1 MEVPDGLKG
10 KVIPFDMVQKS
21 RFQPELDSVLLKK
34 TRLDKIEGKLDEIR
48 DGLSEDKQNEH
59 LDEVREFLR
68 EKWIE
73 PICDGIKRT
82 RYVSLSQLEKAI
94 ARLSKKYENSCPS
107 LTSSLRNLKLN
118 SFPLW
123 ASSV

>member
-1 MEVPDGLKG
+1 MPDWLKG

-21 RFQPELDSVLLKK
+21 RFQPELDSILLKK

-59 LDEVREFLR
+59 IDEVWEFLR

-73 PICDGIKRT
+73 PICDGIKMT

-94 ARLSKKYENSCPS
+94 ARLSKKYENSYPS

>member
-21 RFQPELDSVLLKK
+21 MSPPELDSVLLKK

-59 LDEVREFLR
+59 LDEVWEFLR

>member
-59 LDEVREFLR
+59 LDEVWEFLR

-82 RYVSLSQLEKAI
+82 RYVSPSQLEKAI

>member
-1 MEVPDGLKG
+1 MPDWLKG

-21 RFQPELDSVLLKK
+21 RFQPELDSILLKK

-59 LDEVREFLR
+59 IDEVWEFLR

-73 PICDGIKRT
+73 PICDGIKWNQNDA
-82 RYVSLSQLEKAI
+82 L
-94 ARLSKKYENSCPS
+94 RLTEP
-107 LTSSLRNLKLN
+107 T
-118 SFPLW
+118 
-123 ASSV
+123 

>member
-1 MEVPDGLKG
+1 MSDGLKG

-48 DGLSEDKQNEH
+48 DGLSEDNQNEH
-59 LDEVREFLR
+59 LDEVWEFLH

-82 RYVSLSQLEKAI
+82 RYVSLSQLEKTI
-94 ARLSKKYENSCPS
+94 ARRSEKYENSYPS
-107 LTSSLRNLKLN
+107 LTSSLRNLGLN
-118 SFPLW
+118 LSPW
-123 ASSV
+123 TARK

>member
-59 LDEVREFLR
+59 LDEVWEFLR

-73 PICDGIKRT
+73 QICDGIKRS

-107 LTSSLRNLKLN
+107 LTSSLRNLGLN
-118 SFPLW
+118 LSPW
-123 ASSV
+123 TARK

>member
-1 MEVPDGLKG
+1 
-10 KVIPFDMVQKS
+10 MVQKS

-59 LDEVREFLR
+59 LDEVWEFLR

-73 PICDGIKRT
+73 QICDGIKRS

-107 LTSSLRNLKLN
+107 LTSSLRNLGLN
-118 SFPLW
+118 LSPW
-123 ASSV
+123 TARK

>member
-59 LDEVREFLR
+59 LDEVWEFLR
-68 EKWIE
+68 EKWIA

-107 LTSSLRNLKLN
+107 LTSSLRNLKLT

>member
-1 MEVPDGLKG
+1 MPDWLKG

-21 RFQPELDSVLLKK
+21 RFQPELDSILLKK

-59 LDEVREFLR
+59 IDEVREFLR

-73 PICDGIKRT
+73 PICDGMKRT

-94 ARLSKKYENSCPS
+94 ARLSKKHENSYPS

>member
-1 MEVPDGLKG
+1 MPDGLKG

-48 DGLSEDKQNEH
+48 DGLSEDNQNEH
-59 LDEVREFLR
+59 LDEVWEFLR

-82 RYVSLSQLEKAI
+82 RYVSLSQLEKTI
-94 ARLSKKYENSCPS
+94 ARLSKKYENSYPS
-107 LTSSLRNLKLN
+107 LTSSLRNL
-118 SFPLW
+118 
-123 ASSV
+123 